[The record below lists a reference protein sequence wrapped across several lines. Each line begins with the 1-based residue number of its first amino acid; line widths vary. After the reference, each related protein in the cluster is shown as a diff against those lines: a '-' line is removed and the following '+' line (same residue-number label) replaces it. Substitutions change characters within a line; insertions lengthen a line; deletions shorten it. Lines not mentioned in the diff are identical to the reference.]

1 MRPVLLSVLG
11 FDVQTYG
18 LSKVLAAWVAA
29 LLLGRAFEQR
39 GISSRQ
45 QAYTLVLWST
55 VWGFVGA
62 KLYYLLEH
70 APTLTMH
77 DLGGMGFTWYGGF
90 IGGAAAAFVMVRRW
104 QLPVGVVAGAAA
116 APLSV
121 GYAIGR
127 LGCLLAGDGTYGRPT
142 ALPWGMTFP
151 DGVVGTDVPV
161 HPTPL
166 YEAIAALAI
175 AAVLWRLGRR
185 VSGPTVF
192 AWYLILSGVAR
203 FLVEYLR
210 INDQAFLG
218 LTQPQLWALASIVG
232 GAGLLVW
239 SIGQPTR
246 TTQLSAPSLA
256 FQTPETADPTAT
268 EVAR

>member
-29 LLLGRAFEQR
+29 LLLGRAFEQG

-62 KLYYLLEH
+62 KLYYLLEQ

-90 IGGAAAAFVMVRRW
+90 IGGAGAAFVMVRRW

-142 ALPWGMTFP
+142 TLPWGMTFP
-151 DGVVGTDVPV
+151 NGVVGTDVPV

-166 YEAIAALAI
+166 YEAIGALAI
-175 AAVLWRLGRR
+175 AAVLWRLGRHT
-185 VSGPTVF
+185 SGPTVF
-192 AWYLILSGVAR
+192 AWYLMLSGGAR
-203 FLVEYLR
+203 FLVEFVRTNAPVL
-210 INDQAFLG
+210 LG
-218 LTQPQLWALASIVG
+218 FTQPQLWAVASVVG
-232 GAGLLVW
+232 GCGLLVW
-239 SIGQPTR
+239 SIRRGRR
-246 TTQLSAPSLA
+246 TASMGDPRVA
-256 FQTPETADPTAT
+256 FLTPALTDREAT
-268 EVAR
+268 EAAR